1 MSWLLTLGG
10 QLKGSKQAK
19 SKGSNPGKRD
29 KRSLRSNGIK
39 RPNSPSSEESGSE
52 TVSKRT
58 RQSRQPIEV
67 VDGKST
73 RDRRRKAR
81 VSIEDMSDGESSDGK
96 MKSKTTQS
104 TGKVM
109 KNGRTSSRLQRI
121 CPQDSEDEDGEKKGG
136 KSNAKSFYG
145 KSTRRAR
152 RQDLSSVEEEDETN
166 KRCTNASRN
175 SGRGSRRNGPQILG

>member
-1 MSWLLTLGG
+1 MSWLSTLGG
-10 QLKGSKQAK
+10 QIKGSKQAK
-19 SKGSNPGKRD
+19 SRVSNPGKRD

-39 RPNSPSSEESGSE
+39 RPNSPSSEESGPE

-58 RQSRQPIEV
+58 RQSHHSIEV
-67 VDGKST
+67 VDGKSA
-73 RDRRRKAR
+73 RDRKRKAR

-96 MKSKTTQS
+96 MKSKTTQP

-109 KNGRTSSRLQRI
+109 KNGRTSIRLQRI
-121 CPQDSEDEDGEKKGG
+121 CPQDSEDEVEEKKGG

-145 KSTRRAR
+145 KPTRRAR
-152 RQDLSSVEEEDETN
+152 RQNLSSVEEEDETN

-175 SGRGSRRNGPQILG
+175 SGRGSRRNRPQILG